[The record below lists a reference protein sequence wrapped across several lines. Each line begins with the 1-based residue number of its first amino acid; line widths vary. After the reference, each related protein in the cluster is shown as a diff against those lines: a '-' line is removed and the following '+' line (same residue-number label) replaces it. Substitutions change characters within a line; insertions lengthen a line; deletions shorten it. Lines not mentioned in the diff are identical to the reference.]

1 VALFGTDGVRA
12 RAGEGPLTPESL
24 RRLGRAIGTLLRD
37 TPRIFH
43 PEVSPTV
50 RRTLKLPEKV
60 TGVRVVIGR
69 DTRAS
74 GPSIERDLLHGMGVE
89 AVRVGVVP
97 TPGIA
102 WLARRWKAALGIAIS
117 ASHNPAHDNG
127 VKVISGEGFKIPDA
141 AEARVEEVWKTSTEE
156 KRPGRT
162 KSASGAP
169 YFQFLRTQM
178 PKGKPLK
185 DYRLVID
192 CAHGA
197 ASPWAPKLFR
207 SLGAKVTVLNAKP
220 DGRNINEG
228 AGALYPERISEA
240 VLKAKANLGA
250 AFDGD
255 ADRCILVDEKGEVR
269 DGDYILAL
277 CAEAMQRNGSI
288 GGNSVVSTVMANL
301 GLEKRLQS
309 MGLKLARVKVGD
321 KFVAEEMMRSGARL
335 GGEQSGHIIFLDAA
349 TAGDGML
356 TTLRVLRILL
366 ETGRPLSELCSGLTK
381 APQVLINVPVR
392 EKPDFAAVPSV
403 NEAVA
408 AAERAMKGDGR
419 ILLRYSGTEP
429 LCRVMVEGMNGDQ
442 VRKAAES
449 VASAVRAAIGA

>member
-12 RAGEGPLTPESL
+12 RAGEGPLAPESL
-24 RRLGRAIGTLLRD
+24 RRLGHAIGTLLRD
-37 TPRIFH
+37 HPRIFH
-43 PEVSPTV
+43 PDVSGTV
-50 RRTLKLPEKV
+50 RRTLRLPERV
-60 TGVRVVIGR
+60 SGVRVVIGR
-69 DTRAS
+69 DTRES

-89 AVRVGVVP
+89 AIRVGVVP

-102 WLARRWKAALGIAIS
+102 WLARRWKAALGIVIS

-141 AEARVEEVWKTSTEE
+141 AESRVEETWKTASGE
-156 KRPGRT
+156 KRPG
-162 KSASGAP
+162 KSEKRSGAP
-169 YFQFLRTQM
+169 YLQFLRSQL
-178 PKGKPLK
+178 PKGRPLK
-185 DYRLVID
+185 DFKLVID

-207 SLGAKVTVLNAKP
+207 ALGARVTVLHAKP
-220 DGRNINEG
+220 DGKNINEG
-228 AGALYPERISEA
+228 AGALYPERLSKA
-240 VLKAKANLGA
+240 VLAAKADLGA

-269 DGDYILAL
+269 DGDHILAL
-277 CAEAMQRNGSI
+277 CADAMKRNGSI
-288 GGNSVVSTVMANL
+288 GGDAVVSTVMANL
-301 GLEKRLQS
+301 GLEKRLQE

-321 KFVAEEMMRSGARL
+321 KFVAEEMMRTGARL

-356 TTLRVLRILL
+356 TTLRVLRVLL
-366 ETGRPLSELCSGLTK
+366 ETGRPMGELCAGLKK

-392 EKPDFAAVPSV
+392 EKPDLDKTPAVRD
-403 NEAVA
+403 AVV
-408 AAERAMKGDGR
+408 AAERELKGDGR

-429 LCRVMVEGMNGDQ
+429 LCRVMVEGMNGDL
-442 VRKAAES
+442 VRKTAEDVAA
-449 VASAVRAAIGA
+449 AVRGAIGA

>member
-1 VALFGTDGVRA
+1 MALFGTDGIRA
-12 RAGEGPLTPESL
+12 RAGEGPLAPESL

-37 TPRIFH
+37 EPRIFH

-50 RRTLKLPEKV
+50 RRALKLPGKV
-60 TGVRVVIGR
+60 SGVRVVIGR

-89 AVRVGVVP
+89 AIQVGVVP

-102 WLARRWKAALGIAIS
+102 WLARHWKAALGIAIS

-127 VKVISGEGFKIPDA
+127 IKVISGEGFKIPDA
-141 AEARVEEVWKTSTEE
+141 AEARIEEAWKSSPGD
-156 KRPGRT
+156 KRPGKAARR
-162 KSASGAP
+162 SAAP
-169 YFQFLRTQM
+169 YLEFLRSQL
-178 PKGKPLK
+178 PKGRPLK
-185 DYRLVID
+185 KFKLVID

-207 SLGAKVTVLNAKP
+207 SLGAQVTVLHARP
-220 DGRNINEG
+220 DGRNINQG
-228 AGALYPERISEA
+228 AGALHPEKLGRA
-240 VLKAKANLGA
+240 VRAAKADLGA

-255 ADRCILVDEKGEVR
+255 ADRCILVDEKGEER

-277 CAEAMQRNGSI
+277 CAEAMKRDGAI
-288 GGNSVVSTVMANL
+288 GGDAVVSTVMANL
-301 GLEKRLQS
+301 GLEKRLQAL
-309 MGLKLARVKVGD
+309 GLRLARVKVGD

-356 TTLRVLRILL
+356 TTLRVLRVLL
-366 ETGRPLSELCSGLTK
+366 ETGKPLGELCAGLTK

-392 EKPDFAAVPSV
+392 EKPDLAACPEV
-403 NEAVA
+403 EKARVA
-408 AAERAMKGDGR
+408 ATQALSGDGR

-429 LCRVMVEGMNGDQ
+429 LCRVMVEGMNADNVRYWADAVAEA
-442 VRKAAES
+442 VRKA
-449 VASAVRAAIGA
+449 IGS

>member
-1 VALFGTDGVRA
+1 VALFGTDGIRA
-12 RAGEGPLTPESL
+12 RAGEGPLSRESL

-37 TPRIFH
+37 SPRIFH

-50 RRTLKLPEKV
+50 RRTLHLPEKV
-60 TGVRVVIGR
+60 SGIRVVIGC

-74 GPSIERDLLHGMGVE
+74 GPAIERDLLHGMGVD
-89 AVRVGVVP
+89 AIRVGVVP

-102 WLARRWKAALGIAIS
+102 WLARQWKAALGIAIS

-141 AEARVEEVWKTSTEE
+141 AEARIEETWKASTGE
-156 KRPGRT
+156 KRAG
-162 KSASGAP
+162 KSAKRSAAP
-169 YFQFLRTQM
+169 YLQFLRSQL
-178 PKGKPLK
+178 PKGKPLGNFK
-185 DYRLVID
+185 LVID

-197 ASPWAPKLFR
+197 ASPWAPKLFK
-207 SLGAKVTVLNAKP
+207 SLGARVTLLHAKP
-220 DGRNINEG
+220 NGRNINDG
-228 AGALYPERISEA
+228 AGALYPERLSKA
-240 VLKAKANLGA
+240 VLAAKADLGA

-255 ADRCILVDEKGEVR
+255 ADRCILVDEKGVER

-277 CAEAMQRNGSI
+277 CAEAMQRNRTI
-288 GGNSVVSTVMANL
+288 GQDTVVSTVMANL

-321 KFVAEEMMRSGARL
+321 KFVAEEMMRTGARL

-356 TTLRVLRILL
+356 TTLRVLRVML
-366 ETGRPLSELCSGLTK
+366 ETGKPLGELCAGLTK

-392 EKPDFAAVPSV
+392 EKPDLSTVPSV
-403 NEAVA
+403 KEALA
-408 AAERAMKGDGR
+408 AAEADLKGDGR

-442 VRKAAES
+442 VRWTAEK
-449 VASAVRAAIGA
+449 VADAVRGAIGS